1 MWSYCRDKR
10 VLLKYRIHV
19 SPDDRFGFNP
29 IQNHTKSLNFCIYH
43 IYLVISQPNSIFLD
57 RQ

>member
-19 SPDDRFGFNP
+19 SPDDRFWFNP
-29 IQNHTKSLNFCIYH
+29 IQNYTKSLNFCIYH
-43 IYLVISQPNSIFLD
+43 IYLVISQPNSIF
-57 RQ
+57 